1 MGKIVISTNMTLDG
15 VVEDP
20 DGGEGFA
27 LGGWFGRYGGADL
40 EQWAQLAADEAQ
52 HAAALLLGRR
62 TDAWFAARWPRR
74 TGPWADRLNNLPKY
88 VVSTTGAAASWT
100 NATIISGD
108 VMSQIAQL
116 RGNVDG
122 DILIYASNRLS
133 RALLDHDLVD
143 EARSVVFP
151 VLLGAGERIFAESD
165 HQRALRLVRTRNVGT
180 GLTLLTYAVVH

>member
-15 VVEDP
+15 VGEDP

-27 LGGWFGRYGGADL
+27 LGGWFGRSGGADL
-40 EQWAQLAADEAQ
+40 EQWAQLVADEAQ

-62 TDAWFAARWPRR
+62 TDEWFAARWLQR
-74 TGPWADRLNNLPKY
+74 TGPWADRLNGLPKY
-88 VVSTTGAAASWT
+88 VVSSTRAAASWS

-108 VMSQIAQL
+108 VMPQIAQL
-116 RGNVDG
+116 RRDIHG
-122 DILIYASNRLS
+122 DVLVYASYRLS

-143 EARSVVFP
+143 EVRLVVFP

-165 HQRALRLVRTRNVGT
+165 HQRALRLVRNRTIGT